1 MAEEIVVFKGN
12 RDGLYLII
20 NRENDLEVLKK
31 KIQEKIASA
40 QSFFQ
45 GIKQIK
51 LNGTSLSQEDLSDL
65 SNWLEERYQIEIVD
79 IEEKKEEDQNI
90 SQTKKGTYSYSIEEG
105 ITKFIYTT
113 LRSGSKVQYNGNIV
127 IIGDVNPG
135 AEVIAAGNIIVMGAL
150 RGIAHAGFLGNER
163 ACVIAF
169 SLQPTQL
176 RISNIITRAPD
187 QQDFKPTCPE
197 KACIKEDSIIILPY
211 YKNL

>member
-1 MAEEIVVFKGN
+1 MAEEVVVFKGN

-20 NRENDLEVLKK
+20 SRGNDLEVLKK
-31 KIQEKIASA
+31 KIQEKIVSA

-45 GIKQIK
+45 GVKQIR
-51 LNGTSLSQEDLSDL
+51 LNGTSLSQEDLNNL
-65 SNWLEERYQIEIVD
+65 SEWLEERYQIEIVN
-79 IEEKKEEDQNI
+79 IEEKKEESQNI
-90 SQTKKGTYSYSIEEG
+90 FQTKKGTYSYSIEEG
-105 ITKFIYTT
+105 MTKFIYTT
-113 LRSGSKVQYNGNIV
+113 LRSGSKVQYKGNIV

>member
-90 SQTKKGTYSYSIEEG
+90 SQTKKGTYSYPIEEG